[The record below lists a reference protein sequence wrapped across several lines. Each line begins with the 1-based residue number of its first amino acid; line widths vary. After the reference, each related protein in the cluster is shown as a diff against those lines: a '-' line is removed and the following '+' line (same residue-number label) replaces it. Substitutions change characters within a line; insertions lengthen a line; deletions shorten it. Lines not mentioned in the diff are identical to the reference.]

1 MEKEGKIESINMISD
16 KERIIERLQG
26 EISRLVDKKT
36 VTTLEDLSPKKTEK
50 REDIPWDKYGPP
62 QEKS

>member
-1 MEKEGKIESINMISD
+1 MISD

-50 REDIPWDKYGPP
+50 REDIPWDKYGPA